1 MDEINKRVN
10 AKLKFNLFDVFNYIL
25 LFFFSLSIIYPFWDM
40 LMKSFSTPAEA
51 SKIGFNLLPK
61 EFTLASY
68 KIVLYGSNIGIGYFN
83 TIFRTF
89 FGTVFS
95 LIVTTSAAFALSKK
109 DLPYRNQIT
118 FLFLFTMFFS
128 GGLIPS
134 YILMKWLHLIDSRW
148 ALVLPGMFNVFN
160 MIIIRNYMQSIDKS
174 LEESASMDG
183 ANHILILYKIII
195 PICKP
200 ILATV
205 ALWTIVGHWNAWFDA
220 MIYIN
225 SNDKQVLQIF
235 LRKILIQYDNLE
247 VIKFLQASGE
257 NISDFTPT
265 TLKAAFMYI
274 TIAPILLVYPF
285 IQKYFVKGIMI
296 GSLKG

>member
-1 MDEINKRVN
+1 MYNSTRRI
-10 AKLKFNLFDVFNYIL
+10 KFNLFDIINYMFMFI
-25 LFFFSLSIIYPFWDM
+25 FAFSIIYPFWDM

-51 SKIGFNLLPK
+51 TKVGFNLFPK
-61 EFTLASY
+61 ELTFAAY
-68 KIVLYGSNIGIGYFN
+68 KAVFLGSDIAIGYFN

-89 FGTVFS
+89 FGTLLF
-95 LIVTTSAAFALSKK
+95 LLVTVSAAFALSKK
-109 DLPYRNQIT
+109 DLPCRNTIT
-118 FLFLFTMFFS
+118 FFFLFTMFFS

-148 ALVLPGMFNVFN
+148 ALIIPGMFNVFN
-160 MIIIRNYMQSIDKS
+160 MVIIRNYMQSIDKS

-183 ANHILILYKIII
+183 ANHIYILFKIIV
-195 PICKP
+195 PVCKP

-225 SNDKQVLQIF
+225 TNKKQVLQIF

-247 VIKFLQASGE
+247 VTKFLQASGQ
-257 NISDFTPT
+257 NINDFTPDS
-265 TLKAAFMYI
+265 LKAAFMYI
-274 TIAPILLVYPF
+274 TITPILFAYPLL
-285 IQKYFVKGIMI
+285 QKYFVKGIMI